1 MENKKIKPY
10 KRQEIVC
17 FTKIKKILFVHL
29 FSALKIKQY
38 IFISIKFAI
47 SSKHTGEVANA
58 LWVK

>member
-17 FTKIKKILFVHL
+17 FTKITKTLFVYL
-29 FSALKIKQY
+29 LSALKIKKN

-47 SSKHTGEVANA
+47 SPKHTGEVANA